1 MAASKAARR
10 LPGRPRRLPQEDL
23 QRLRAELARP
33 PSKLGFAQASSWSGK
48 LLAQH
53 LRDHYGVV
61 LGTRQCRRILQTIE
75 TDRPDR
81 PGPIARAQQSA
92 APVTAPEVNDRPNFA
107 RPNSDHANKEI
118 ALRRIKR
125 ICSSGLPL
133 YPLARALFEL
143 IGDAIPHGANRVL
156 LADDGHHPD
165 RYVTSSSELARWTPV
180 HKHFFI
186 DSPPQVS
193 GTIPVPSIL
202 RGGVVWTHEEIV
214 LPHFYRSEGYNECMR
229 HIGFHH
235 ALMINLR
242 DHLELS
248 GNYPLWRSVD
258 MKPFNAD
265 DVRFAQA
272 AAPYIAHALSVAA
285 RRASPPER
293 SSKFAPLDDWGE
305 GVIVMGRDRHVTA
318 VDAMAR
324 AIFQELA
331 LFDGYTANFFDQQQ
345 VQTALGYIEQ
355 TLRSVFE
362 DRTDPW
368 TNPNSPAV
376 QLYNHRIGLV
386 LQLRGILVDGD
397 SKIDQVVVLVKAGE
411 HPEHRRRRIM
421 YRYGLTPRLMDLLT
435 LIGSGLSTADAAA
448 RMGLSKFTVNDYIN
462 RLIERLQLPDR
473 TSLRRFAAELN
484 SNS

>member
-33 PSKLGFAQASSWSGK
+33 PSKLGFSQASSWSGK

-75 TDRPDR
+75 TERHDR
-81 PGPIARAQQSA
+81 PGRIARAQQSA
-92 APVTAPEVNDRPNFA
+92 APVPAAGVTNRPNFA

-143 IGDAIPHGANRVL
+143 IGDAIPQGANRVL
-156 LADDGHHPD
+156 MADDGRHPD

-202 RGGVVWTHEEIV
+202 QGGVVRTHEEIV
-214 LPHFYRSEGYNECMR
+214 LPHFYRSEGYNECLR

-248 GNYPLWRSVD
+248 GNYPLWRSTD
-258 MKPFNAD
+258 MKPFSAD
-265 DVRFAQA
+265 DIRFAQA
-272 AAPYIAHALSVAA
+272 AAPYVAHALSVATRA
-285 RRASPPER
+285 ASPPER
-293 SSKFAPLDDWGE
+293 SSKFAPLDDLGE
-305 GVIVMGRDRHVTA
+305 GVIVMGRGGRVIA

-331 LFDGYTANFFDQQQ
+331 LFERLYGDFF
-345 VQTALGYIEQ
+345 
-355 TLRSVFE
+355 R
-362 DRTDPW
+362 
-368 TNPNSPAV
+368 SPASASRAR
-376 QLYNHRIGLV
+376 LHR
-386 LQLRGILVDGD
+386 
-397 SKIDQVVVLVKAGE
+397 
-411 HPEHRRRRIM
+411 
-421 YRYGLTPRLMDLLT
+421 TN
-435 LIGSGLSTADAAA
+435 AAV
-448 RMGLSKFTVNDYIN
+448 GF
-462 RLIERLQLPDR
+462 
-473 TSLRRFAAELN
+473 
-484 SNS
+484 